1 MSASIFLI
9 LMVLIY
15 FQKIF
20 AQYFLSVSDEPACGL
35 EQSLPQFTISLFQNF
50 TQNFMKTFILD

>member
-20 AQYFLSVSDEPACGL
+20 AQYFLSVSDELTCGL